1 MNYISTS
8 PKKNS
13 NILRLVYEK
22 ESINLSPEYQRNG
35 EIWPLEKRQLL
46 IDSILNDYDIPKL
59 YFHVL
64 TLEEKKKS
72 GYEYAVIDGRQR
84 IETIFKFIDG
94 EFPLS
99 EDFVFLPEPKLDAKG
114 LYYKDI
120 AEHYPK
126 LKMVFESFEMPIVCV
141 ETDDL
146 ELIDDMFLRLN
157 EAVPLNAAEKR
168 NAIGGPLIQSI
179 KKLGKHSFFKK
190 KVKFSNKRY
199 QHLEVAVR
207 LLFIEH
213 YLQQENKVYD
223 TKKTFL
229 DSLAKKYKKD
239 KSLNAKSIEQA
250 VSNILDELVSIFA
263 DKDALLRTQSII
275 PIYYLAVRSVQ
286 NTSDLSK
293 ISRPN
298 LLNFRDDITR
308 NKTIA
313 EDDISKA
320 DYSLIEFDRMSLQ
333 GTNDAS
339 SIRERSRILLEY
351 LDIDKKILDTKK
363 PKLH

>member
-1 MNYISTS
+1 MSYISTF

-13 NILRLVYEK
+13 NVLRLLYEK
-22 ESINLSPEYQRNG
+22 DSVNLSPDYQRNG

-46 IDSILNDYDIPKL
+46 IDSLVNDYDIPKL

-64 TLEEKKKS
+64 SLEEKKKS
-72 GYEYAVIDGRQR
+72 GFEYAVIDGRQR
-84 IETIFKFIDG
+84 IETIFKFINGD
-94 EFPLS
+94 FPLS
-99 EDFVFLPEPKLDAKG
+99 NDFIFLSDPSLDAKG

-126 LKMVFESFEMPIVCV
+126 LKMIFESFELPIICV
-141 ETDDL
+141 QTDDL

-168 NAIGGPLIQSI
+168 NAIRGPLVASI
-179 KKLGKHSFFKK
+179 KRLAGHNFFKTN
-190 KVKFSNKRY
+190 VNFTNKRF
-199 QHLEVAVR
+199 QHLEVAIR

-213 YLQQENKVYD
+213 YLIKENNIYD

-229 DSLAKKYKKD
+229 DSLVNKYKED
-239 KSLNAKSIEQA
+239 KQLNAKSIENRVA
-250 VSNILDELVSIFA
+250 EILGELVKIFA
-263 DKDALLRTQSII
+263 EKDPLLRTQSII
-275 PIYYLAVRSVQ
+275 PIYYLAVRSAKG
-286 NTSDLSK
+286 TPDIIKL
-293 ISRPN
+293 SRPN
-298 LLNFRDDITR
+298 LLKFKDDIVK

-313 EDDISKA
+313 EEDISKA

-351 LDIDKKILDTKK
+351 LDIDNKVQGTTK

>member
-1 MNYISTS
+1 MSYISTY

-64 TLEEKKKS
+64 SLEEKKSS
-72 GYEYAVIDGRQR
+72 GFEYAVIDGRQR
-84 IETIFKFIDG
+84 IETIYMFFNGK
-94 EFPLS
+94 FPLS
-99 EDFVFLPEPKLDAKG
+99 EDFIFLPEPKLAAKG

-126 LKMVFESFEMPIVCV
+126 LKMIFESFDMPIVCV
-141 ETDDL
+141 ETNDL

-168 NAIGGPLIQSI
+168 NAIGGPLVQSI
-179 KKLGKHSFFKK
+179 KRLSKNMFFKN

-213 YLQQENKVYD
+213 YLSLENKVYD
-223 TKKTFL
+223 TKKNFL
-229 DSLAKKYKKD
+229 DSLVKKYKQD
-239 KSLNAKSIEQA
+239 KKLEAKKIEKS
-250 VSNILDELVSIFA
+250 VSNILLILSEIFA
-263 DKDALLRTQSII
+263 DNDILLRTQSII
-275 PIYYLAVRSVQ
+275 PIYYLAVRSAM

-293 ISRPN
+293 ISRQN
-298 LLNFRDDITR
+298 LLKFRDDISK
-308 NKTIA
+308 NKIIA
-313 EDDISKA
+313 EDDISNA

-351 LDIDKKILDTKK
+351 LNIDKKILGSPNQKK
-363 PKLH
+363 S